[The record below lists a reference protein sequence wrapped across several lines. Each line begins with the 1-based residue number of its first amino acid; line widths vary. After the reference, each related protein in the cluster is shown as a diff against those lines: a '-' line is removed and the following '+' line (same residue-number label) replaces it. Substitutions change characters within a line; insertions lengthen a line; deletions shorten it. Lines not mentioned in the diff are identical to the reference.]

1 MDKNNLLT
9 TTVNKLKTLGRNL
22 KEKNEKYEKEVEEKS
37 SEIEKLKE
45 EVKKAQESAA
55 EKIDSLETQVKEL
68 KEKNEK
74 IESDKKK
81 LKDVVVAAKIKI
93 GNFEEENKNLK
104 AGKISA
110 FCNEGQKRKYFC
122 SNSKNG
128 CQEEFLTQ
136 KSHEKSCIYQGV
148 LCPSVKCYEVITF
161 KDVDDHMEQSH
172 KMLKVNKEWNFK
184 GTKEDLDEII
194 CCLSNYDQKFFPQAF
209 VKENQFHFK
218 VIMLNHQVNAIP
230 FDVNMTFFLEDG
242 KNFSMKNRVYPVSE
256 NDKTN
261 NFLKFP
267 LKQITEYFDSKS
279 MELKRQPKIDFCLK
293 IVNEKM
299 DEIAKEKN

>member
-1 MDKNNLLT
+1 MDKVKLEDFKCISGYRDENMNVACGKIPNPGDKIYSCHECPQRYKYRCETCFTKNGGHSHFGREKITLTFEPLLT
-9 TTVNKLKTLGRNL
+9 KLVSEHFTLAC
-22 KEKNEKYEKEVEEKS
+22 VC
-37 SEIEKLKE
+37 
-45 EVKKAQESAA
+45 
-55 EKIDSLETQVKEL
+55 D
-68 KEKNEK
+68 
-74 IESDKKK
+74 
-81 LKDVVVAAKIKI
+81 
-93 GNFEEENKNLK
+93 ENQK
-104 AGKISA
+104 
-110 FCNEGQKRKYFC
+110 CNYFC

-128 CQEEFLTQ
+128 CEEEFLAL
-136 KSHEKSCIYQGV
+136 KAHKKSCIYQQV
-148 LCPSVKCYEVITF
+148 PCPSMNCKEVIIF
-161 KDVDDHMEQSH
+161 KDVNDHMEQSH
-172 KMLKVNKEWNFK
+172 KLSKVNKEWNFE
-184 GTKEDLDEII
+184 GAKEDLNEII
-194 CCLSNYDQKFFPQAF
+194 CSVSSYDQKFFPQAF

-267 LKQITEYFDSKS
+267 LKQITEYFDSKA

-299 DEIAKEKN
+299 DEIAKEKNQNVESGNL